1 MRSQPAARPQPS
13 GHPGRARDRPRGPAT
28 ASAVFDDAVRPGA
41 AAPRGPAALR
51 LVALVLA
58 CLLIP
63 TVLAGRSPDPPGADP
78 EPESAV
84 AAAETPAALLLVPP
98 TDRSRRPRLD
108 ALAAHPDIDRVAF
121 YLDGDP
127 VGTDG
132 RRPYRMK
139 IDLRDGARAGVRER
153 GDHRSVRAV
162 AYGRRGEVLAEDT
175 LDLAATGLPA
185 RSDQRS
191 FDVAIVGIHRHPISG
206 VREVVA
212 RISVPSGARLERIEL
227 FHNERPAERREAGEL
242 GSSPPP
248 ASAEGTR
255 TVRFPLDTRSAGP
268 DDYVRVVAH
277 LDDGSSLEDAR
288 PLGGAVSADR
298 LDVCL
303 VDLFAVVS
311 DRWGEPVRGLAAE
324 DFRVRLGD
332 REMPLERFREASE
345 VPLAL
350 GMLVDSSE
358 SMRPIMDRTKQAA
371 RRFLEHT
378 LTPGDEAF
386 LVDVDTVPRLVR
398 RTITS
403 PDALAAAFGELEP
416 GGTTALYDAI
426 LLGLLQL
433 ESHPGRRALVVL
445 TDGRDYGSDFG
456 PKTCKRHAQRAGVPI
471 YVLSMAG
478 LPGWRTNPERNFRLE
493 ALARDTGGRVLP
505 VHTLEG
511 LERAYAEI
519 DRELRNQYV
528 LSLGSD
534 RVLTASE
541 LAGLEVQV
549 LQPGARVR
557 ATHGAGH

>member
-1 MRSQPAARPQPS
+1 MRPQPAARPQPS
-13 GHPGRARDRPRGPAT
+13 GRPGRARGRPRGPAT
-28 ASAVFDDAVRPGA
+28 AHGVADDAVRPGVA
-41 AAPRGPAALR
+41 ATRGPAALR
-51 LVALVLA
+51 FAALALT

-63 TVLAGRSPDPPGADP
+63 TALAGRSPDPPGAPP

-121 YLDGDP
+121 YVDGHP

-139 IDLRDGARAGVRER
+139 IDLRDGARGDAGEP

-162 AYGRRGEVLAEDT
+162 AYDRRGEVLAEDT

-185 RSDQRS
+185 RSAERS
-191 FDVAIVGIHRHPISG
+191 FDVAIARIDRNPASG
-206 VREVVA
+206 PSEVVA
-212 RISVPSGARLERIEL
+212 HVSIPSGARLDRIEL
-227 FHNERPAERREAGEL
+227 FHNERPATRREAAEIE
-242 GSSPPP
+242 
-248 ASAEGTR
+248 SAAVDGAVS
-255 TVRFPLDTRSAGP
+255 VRLPIDIRNAGP
-268 DDYVRVVAH
+268 EDFLRVVVR
-277 LDDGSSLEDAR
+277 LQDGRTLEDAR
-288 PLGGAVSADR
+288 PLDGAVSEDR

-311 DRWGEPVRGLAAE
+311 DRWGEPVRGLGAG
-324 DFRVRLGD
+324 DFRVRLGE
-332 REMPLERFREASE
+332 RKMPLERFREASE
-345 VPLAL
+345 VPLAV

-378 LTPGDEAF
+378 LMPGDEAF

-398 RTITS
+398 ETITS

-445 TDGRDYGSDFG
+445 TDGRDFGSDFG

-478 LPGWRTNPERNFRLE
+478 LPGWHTSPERNFRLE

>member
-1 MRSQPAARPQPS
+1 MRSQTAVLLGWAV
-13 GHPGRARDRPRGPAT
+13 GLVAGVAHPPGVVAQ
-28 ASAVFDDAVRPGA
+28 SAVGA
-41 AAPRGPAALR
+41 R
-51 LVALVLA
+51 
-58 CLLIP
+58 
-63 TVLAGRSPDPPGADP
+63 
-78 EPESAV
+78 
-84 AAAETPAALLLVPP
+84 AETPERSSSLLLVPP

-121 YLDGDP
+121 YVDGRP

-139 IDLRDGARAGVRER
+139 IDLGAGASTDAAG
-153 GDHRSVRAV
+153 HRSVRAV
-162 AYGRRGEVLAEDT
+162 AYDRRGAVLAEDT
-175 LDLAATGLPA
+175 LALAATGLPA
-185 RSDQRS
+185 RPAERS
-191 FDVAIVGIHRHPISG
+191 FDVAIAGIDRNPASG
-206 VREVVA
+206 VTEVVA
-212 RISVPSGARLERIEL
+212 RVSVPSGARLDRIEL
-227 FHNERPAERREAGEL
+227 FHNERPAVRREAGEIA
-242 GSSPPP
+242 SAPPP
-248 ASAEGTR
+248 RSTATGADAAL
-255 TVRFPLDTRSAGP
+255 TVRLPIDTRSAGP
-268 DDYVRVVAH
+268 EDFVRLVAR
-277 LDDGSSLEDAR
+277 LDDGRTLEDAR
-288 PLGGAVSADR
+288 PLVGASAEDR

-324 DFRVRLGD
+324 DFRVRLGE

-358 SMRPIMDRTKQAA
+358 SMRPIMDRTKRAA
-371 RRFLEHT
+371 RRFLERT
-378 LTPGDEAF
+378 LMPGDEAF
-386 LVDVDTVPRLVR
+386 LVDVDTVPRLVHGASS
-398 RTITS
+398 S
-403 PDALAAAFGELEP
+403 PAALAAAFGELEP

-433 ESHPGRRALVVL
+433 ERHPGRRALVVL
-445 TDGRDYGSDFG
+445 TDGRDFGSDFG
-456 PKTCKRHAQRAGVPI
+456 PKISKRHAQRAGVPI

-478 LPGWRTNPERNFRLE
+478 LPGWRTNPDRNFRLE

-534 RVLTASE
+534 RVLTPDE
-541 LAGLEVQV
+541 LADLDVEVHR
-549 LQPGARVR
+549 PGAKVR
-557 ATHGAGH
+557 ATHGASH